1 MDPEFHKAVIKVFVD
16 FYNRGL
22 IYKGKKLV
30 NWDPKFQSA
39 ISDLEVEQIEVR
51 GKIWE
56 LKYFLEEGTF
66 NFGVETDENGVV
78 LKRMPTDHVVI
89 ATTRP
94 ETLLGDTAVIVN
106 PSDERYRDLI
116 GKSVI
121 LPLVGRKIP
130 VIADDYADPTK
141 GTGAVKITPAHD
153 FNDWEVGERHNLKA
167 INIFDTS
174 AKIKI
179 KDNEDFANEIKPSVD
194 IYQLN
199 GLERFEARK
208 KILQL
213 LKEKGSFE
221 AEKEDVHFVPHG
233 DRSKVVV
240 EPF

>member
-1 MDPEFHKAVIKVFVD
+1 MCIRD
-16 FYNRGL
+16 
-22 IYKGKKLV
+22 
-30 NWDPKFQSA
+30 S
-39 ISDLEVEQIEVR
+39 
-51 GKIWE
+51 
-56 LKYFLEEGTF
+56 
-66 NFGVETDENGVV
+66 
-78 LKRMPTDHVVI
+78 
-89 ATTRP
+89 
-94 ETLLGDTAVIVN
+94 VN
-106 PSDERYRDLI
+106 PSDERYSDLI

-208 KILQL
+208 KILLL
-213 LKEKGSFE
+213 LKEEGSFE
-221 AEKEDVHFVPHG
+221 AEKEDAHFVPHG

-240 EPF
+240 EPFLTTQWFVDSKKIVKEAIDVVKKNEIEIIPERDKKVYFNWLENIEPWCISRQLWWGHQIPVWYDDEGNEYLSLIHI